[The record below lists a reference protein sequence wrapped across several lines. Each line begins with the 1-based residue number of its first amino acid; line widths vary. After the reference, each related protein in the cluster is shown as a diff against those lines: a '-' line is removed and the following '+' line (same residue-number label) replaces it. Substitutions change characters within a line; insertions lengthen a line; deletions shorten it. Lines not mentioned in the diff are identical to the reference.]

1 MVFSSNIFLFLFF
14 PVVFIGYFLM
24 PKPLKNTFLLVM
36 SLFFY
41 GWGEPRFV
49 FVMMVS
55 ILLNFTFAWLIEK
68 SRQRPGRAKALLA
81 ASVVV
86 NLGLLSVFK
95 YLDFFISNL
104 NALGASLPLPHIA
117 LPIGISFFTFQAM
130 SYVIDVYRGTVSAS
144 RRPQDIA
151 LYISFFPQLIA
162 GPIVRYQTIEKEIHH
177 RKTTLDDVG
186 EGFRRFVLGL
196 GKKVILAN
204 NMALVADAAFSNV
217 EGLSVSMAWMGVLAY
232 ALQIYYD
239 FSGYSD
245 MAIGLGRLFGFHFL
259 ENFNYPY
266 VSKSIT
272 EFWRRWHMSLG
283 QWFRDYVYFPL
294 GGSRVKSRVR
304 LVFNLFVVWFL
315 TGLWHGASWNFVLW
329 GLLFFVFIA
338 FEKLTDFPRRIEGT
352 AMAQVYRVV
361 ALLVVL
367 AGWVLFRSPGIP
379 AALAYAGKLLG
390 AGGAALVDSQ
400 ALLNLREHGWY
411 LLAAAVFSVPVV
423 PAVRR
428 LVAQKSRSLLR
439 VGQVLLPVAY
449 FGIFIFAVSYLVMG
463 AHNPFIYFNF

>member
-1 MVFSSNIFLFLFF
+1 MVFSSNIFLFFFF
-14 PVVFIGYFLM
+14 PIVFFGYFIM
-24 PKPLKNTFLLVM
+24 PKFLKNTFLLIM

-41 GWGEPRFV
+41 GWGEPKFV
-49 FVMMVS
+49 FVMVGS
-55 ILLNFTFAWLIEK
+55 ILLNYLFAIGIDK
-68 SRQRPGRAKALLA
+68 ARGRGRLPQFLLA
-81 ASVVV
+81 ADVAV

-95 YLDFFISNL
+95 YLDFFIGNL
-104 NALGASLPLPHIA
+104 NMLGANLPLAHIA

-130 SYVIDVYRGTVSAS
+130 SYVIDVYRGTVAANY
-144 RRPQDIA
+144 RPQDIG

-162 GPIVRYQTIEKEIHH
+162 GPIVRYKTIEEEIHK

-204 NMALVADAAFSNV
+204 NMALVADAAFANG

-232 ALQIYYD
+232 AFQIYYD

-259 ENFNYPY
+259 ENFDYPY
-266 VSKSIT
+266 VSKSIS

-294 GGSRVKSRVR
+294 GGSRVKSWAR

-338 FEKLTDFPRRIEGT
+338 FEKLTSFPKHIEGT
-352 AMAQVYRVV
+352 AMAQVYRVIT
-361 ALLVVL
+361 LLVVL
-367 AGWVLFRSPGIP
+367 VSWVLFRSPDIP
-379 AALAYAGKLLG
+379 TALAYAGKMLG
-390 AGGAALVDSQ
+390 AGGAPFVDGQ
-400 ALLNLREHGWY
+400 TLLNLREHGWY
-411 LLAAAVFSVPVV
+411 LLASAVFSVPVV

-428 LVAQKSRSLLR
+428 LVAQKSQGLLR
-439 VGQVLLPVAY
+439 LGQALLPVAY
-449 FGIFIFAVSYLVMG
+449 FGIFVFAVSYLVMG